1 MERMFTILG
10 CLVILAVA
18 PPATAEEPEQDRTP
32 PGIGMGACVLPGG
45 HTVPADGEIP
55 WRGLESVGPPVT
67 KVIGKSGVP
76 AGVVRPVRWTE
87 NSDQGDILTPKNR
100 MRTLNG
106 LSLYFSSATGGFGFR
121 LGYDRRLTPVL
132 RLIAANEYMTYGPVQ
147 ASRKLGEHL
156 RPRGAASDPDIDA
169 GGSYASILVEE
180 TNCAPRRIRGRALSS
195 IRPSRRRL
203 RGLPFGWIRPR
214 YGVGGR
220 VRRHKREDD
229 RNGGDLL
236 ADSRIFHSPWAVM
249 SSPALMFGFG
259 KNKDLA
265 VTTDGRY
272 TVARFSDALGNPGDL
287 SGFSLSIGAGRY
299 F

>member
-1 MERMFTILG
+1 MERMLTTLG

-32 PGIGMGACVLPGG
+32 PGVGMGACVLPGG
-45 HTVPADGEIP
+45 HIVPTDGEIP

-87 NSDQGDILTPKNR
+87 YSDQGDILSPKNR
-100 MRTLNG
+100 MRNLNG

-121 LGYDRRLTPVL
+121 LGYDRRLSPVL

-156 RPRGAASDPDIDA
+156 RPGVQRVTLISMPVGLMRQFWSKRRIVPHVGFGAGPYLRYDHRGGYGGYPSGGFGFGSGSAGEYAGINVRMTQWGGPVGGFPDISFTL
-169 GGSYASILVEE
+169 GGYIVSGFS
-180 TNCAPRRIRGRALSS
+180 
-195 IRPSRRRL
+195 
-203 RGLPFGWIRPR
+203 
-214 YGVGGR
+214 
-220 VRRHKREDD
+220 VR
-229 RNGGDLL
+229 
-236 ADSRIFHSPWAVM
+236 
-249 SSPALMFGFG
+249 FG